1 MKKIL
6 IIGAIALVIVGCVLV
21 AGCTSTTTNN
31 TTPATT
37 TEDFAVGTWT
47 LPNGTTVVFGNDFKG
62 VMTTG
67 DKTFNFTWKKTDDG
81 KYQVD
86 REDGVQ
92 VLWILDNVKGIM
104 TNAEGAVLSKKTSN
118 TSGGLEYIYNYD
130 NNVKTTRISLNA
142 NANLGYVA
150 KSLNGV
156 GYIKQ
161 GSDYMFDTV
170 NPEYYSS
177 DPTVSFTLTG
187 YYTEPI
193 GGEKLFDEDGI
204 IVNKNLPPY
213 TSCGLWTYV
222 DERLTLYA
230 HWVSFA
236 KLDEGFTGASAHF

>member
-1 MKKIL
+1 MKKLL
-6 IIGAIALVIVGCVLV
+6 IIGAIALVVIGCVLA
-21 AGCTSTTTNN
+21 AGCTSNTSTT
-31 TTPATT
+31 TT

-62 VMTTG
+62 IMMTG
-67 DKTFNFTWKKTDDG
+67 DKTFNFTWKKTADG

-86 REDGVQ
+86 REDGAQ
-92 VLWILDNVKGIM
+92 VLWTLDNVKGTM
-104 TNAEGAVLSKKTSN
+104 TNADGAVLSKQTSDI
-118 TSGGLEYIYNYD
+118 SGRMRDWCEDLSDINS
-130 NNVKTTRISLNA
+130 KTTRISLNA

-161 GSDYMFDTV
+161 GRNFMTDIV

-177 DPTVSFTLTG
+177 DPTVSFTITG

-193 GGEKLFDEDGI
+193 GGEKLFDKYGLIE
-204 IVNKNLPPY
+204 NENLPPY
-213 TSCGLWTYV
+213 TSDGLWVY
-222 DERLTLYA
+222 DGERLTLYT